1 MNVTKNLDKSNLISY
16 STRSP
21 LRQVGR
27 PVLLLVSEDD
37 GSTVNPLPLTIRH
50 VPYELLI
57 SNLIPMP
64 ESSLIS

>member
-1 MNVTKNLDKSNLISY
+1 MSDLRHVLSKNLISY